1 MKKFISC
8 GKFNKILLLIIIIYL
23 VLSTTISA
31 LLKNIVYKNDKD
43 DKNDSKDQIFFR
55 FLMIY
60 ISLILFIIPEII
72 LNKYIFKNKKE
83 ISESTKKQALV
94 INYIFNDLSDR
105 LTLKDNIFIF
115 CVSILTILIDFIT
128 LILLISIHEK
138 ANEYFQNENYYLS
151 ELFFLFLFSILIYK
165 MKFYKHQYFSII
177 VIIISGIIRFI
188 ITREY
193 YVEFFDKGVEFFK
206 ILLGQLLVSF
216 FESLIFVYN
225 KGLMEYKYFSPYKVC
240 YIFGIVNSLILLI
253 IYIIISFIPCENKL
267 CDIEYNGK
275 KYIDN
280 ILGIFNNYDAVRFIS
295 LIFCSILHG
304 CLRFLK
310 IVTINNYTTCHL
322 FLLFQTNEIGNT
334 IIENIEQKLEG
345 PYYFILF
352 FTHILQFLLSLIF
365 LEIIEIN
372 FFNLNENTKQNIEK
386 RAIDDINLIEK
397 EKDDSDE
404 DSNEEDEKKE

>member
-275 KYIDN
+275 K
-280 ILGIFNNYDAVRFIS
+280 F
-295 LIFCSILHG
+295 
-304 CLRFLK
+304 K
-310 IVTINNYTTCHL
+310 II
-322 FLLFQTNEIGNT
+322 
-334 IIENIEQKLEG
+334 
-345 PYYFILF
+345 
-352 FTHILQFLLSLIF
+352 IF
-365 LEIIEIN
+365 LI
-372 FFNLNENTKQNIEK
+372 
-386 RAIDDINLIEK
+386 
-397 EKDDSDE
+397 
-404 DSNEEDEKKE
+404 